1 MTPLTPDAVMTQIA
15 ASLPEDCRPNVIII
29 GSLAAGYHFFSGDGQ
44 RSIRTKDVDCMFS
57 PHAKAVAAAGQVT
70 ERLLEADWQQRKE
83 GEWAEPGNAQTPDD
97 ELPMIRLK
105 PPGAEGGSDWFLELL
120 GAPDTK
126 SGQDKTFHRVQTRL
140 GHFAICSFNY
150 LALAECSPVETTHGV
165 RVARPEMM
173 ALANLLHHPK
183 IGPDLIKGTE
193 TKRSNKDLG
202 RVVAL
207 AWLTAERDRRN
218 GTEELESWAR
228 RMGEALRE
236 CFPGR
241 AKQLAQGAGTGLREL
256 MASDG
261 DRDEALSIC
270 SKGLLASMEVGRE
283 AFEATGRRLIQL
295 VIEPLAEAASTWK

>member
-1 MTPLTPDAVMTQIA
+1 MTPLTPEAVMSQIA
-15 ASLPEDCRPNVIII
+15 AALPDDCRPHVIII

-70 ERLLEADWQQRKE
+70 ERLLEAQWQHRKE
-83 GEWAEPGNAQTPDD
+83 GEWAQPGNAQTPDD
-97 ELPMIRLK
+97 KLPMIRLK
-105 PPGAEGGSDWFLELL
+105 PPGAEGGSAWFLELL

-126 SGQDKTFHRVQTRL
+126 SEQGKTFHRVQTRH

-150 LALAECSPVETTHGV
+150 LALAEWHPIETPHGV

-183 IGPDLIKGTE
+183 IGPELIKGTE

-202 RVVAL
+202 RVIAL
-207 AWLTAERDRRN
+207 GWLTAQRDRRH
-218 GTEELESWAR
+218 GTEELESWAS
-228 RMGEALRE
+228 RMDDALRE

-256 MASDG
+256 MDSSG

-270 SKGLLASMEVGRE
+270 NKGLLASMEVGPE

-295 VIEPLAEAASTWK
+295 VLEPLADAASTWT

>member
-1 MTPLTPDAVMTQIA
+1 MTPLTPDAVMAQIA
-15 ASLPEDCRPNVIII
+15 AALPEDCRPNVIII
-29 GSLAAGYHFFSGDGQ
+29 GSLAAGYHFFSGDSQ

-70 ERLLEADWQQRKE
+70 ERLVDAGWQQRKE
-83 GEWAEPGNAQTPDD
+83 GEWAEPGNAKTPDD
-97 ELPMIRLK
+97 KLPMIRLK
-105 PPGAEGGSDWFLELL
+105 PPGDGGGSDWFLELL
-120 GAPDTK
+120 GAPDEN
-126 SGQDKTFHRVQTRL
+126 SELDKTFHRVQTSL

-150 LALAECSPVETTHGV
+150 LALAEWNPIKTTYGV

-207 AWLTAERDRRN
+207 AWLTAERDRRS
-218 GTEELESWAR
+218 GTEELESWAG
-228 RMGEALRE
+228 RMADALRE

-241 AKQLAQGAGTGLREL
+241 ARQLAQGAGSGLREL

-270 SKGLLASMEVGRE
+270 NKGLLASLEVGRE
-283 AFEATGRRLIQL
+283 AFEATGQRIIQQ
-295 VIEPLAEAASTWK
+295 VVEPLADAAFD